1 MEYKMLQSF
10 VTNFILVKNY
20 KQATLNI
27 LQYLPLH
34 CFPEDLNTH
43 YRETIQEFR
52 VDDRNTS

>member
-1 MEYKMLQSF
+1 MLQSF